1 MVLAIT
7 CLKTSFKFQ
16 SLVGGKNK
24 YVNSNKQD
32 LAHVITGA
40 PFMKR
45 YM

>member
-7 CLKTSFKFQ
+7 FLQTTFKFQ

-24 YVNSNKQD
+24 YINSNKQD
-32 LAHVITGA
+32 LAHVIIVA